1 MTVEQLVTALLTFLG
16 LGVMIAAREE
26 RHLWAGALLLVYAAV
41 SLALMSPAP

>member
-1 MTVEQLVTALLTFLG
+1 VTLDALITALLTFLG

-41 SLALMSPAP
+41 SLALMIPVP